1 MTQLRRRLRRSWPAA
16 AAALTV
22 LALAA
27 PTAAQANEFPKGFE
41 GYHTYIEVWQAAKA
55 LADAHPDI
63 ARRFS
68 IGTSYQGRQLWAL
81 KISDNVGI
89 DENEPEVL
97 FDGGTHSDEHMGV
110 EMALRIAHWFIDGYG
125 HDQRITN
132 IVNSREIWI
141 LLNVNPDGS
150 EYDIANGHFHYW
162 RKNRQP
168 TPGTTS
174 IGTDLNRNFG
184 YKWGGGGRTSSNPAA
199 ITYRGPHAFSAPET
213 RAIRDFLASRV
224 IDGKQQIRTHITFH
238 EAGRLVMW
246 PYGYTSANVPA
257 DMTTADHNA
266 LVHIGKVMAASNGYK
281 PEQASDLYITSGTT
295 RDYAYGTYRIFSY
308 TFELSNGDYLD
319 DSRIASET
327 GRNKNAVLYLA
338 ERAWCPY
345 SVLGEPYT
353 TARCGAFDD
362 DLEVSQGWVV
372 DPDGTDTATSAAS
385 GRWGRTHPQATSSS
399 GPKQL
404 SSVPSGSKAL
414 VTGALAGVTADSN
427 DLDGTT
433 TIRSRPINLPANAG
447 QRLFFRYVFAHG
459 ADSSSADHLVAY
471 IEDSSGT
478 RTPVVTI
485 NGSATDVDGAWK
497 YVYAPVD
504 AWMGQQVH
512 IVFQATDGGPGS
524 LVEAEVD
531 DVRITR
537 GS

>member
-1 MTQLRRRLRRSWPAA
+1 MTQLRRRLRRSLSAA
-16 AAALTV
+16 AAALTI

-27 PTAAQANEFPKGFE
+27 PTAASAADFPKGFE
-41 GYHTYIEVWQAAKA
+41 GYHTYLEVWQEAKA

-68 IGTSYQGRQLWAL
+68 LGTSYQGRQLWAL
-81 KISDNVGI
+81 KISDNVGV
-89 DENEPEVL
+89 DEAEPEVL
-97 FDGGTHSDEHMGV
+97 YDGGTHSDEHMGV
-110 EMALRIAHWFIDGYG
+110 EMALKIAHWFIDGYG
-125 HDQRITN
+125 HDTRITN
-132 IVNSREIWI
+132 IVNSREIWVV
-141 LLNVNPDGS
+141 LNVNPDGS
-150 EYDIANGHFHYW
+150 EYDIANGRFHFW

-168 TPGTTS
+168 TPGTGY

-213 RAIRDFLASRV
+213 VLMRNFLASRV
-224 IDGKQQIRTHITFH
+224 VDGRQQIRAHITFH

-246 PYGYTSANVPA
+246 PYGYTYANVPG
-257 DMTTADHNA
+257 DMTTTDHNA
-266 LVHIGKVMAASNGYK
+266 LMHIGRTMAASNGYK
-281 PEQASDLYITSGTT
+281 PEQASDLYISSGTT

-308 TFELSNGDYLD
+308 TFEMSNGDYLD

-362 DLEVSQGWVV
+362 DLEVSQSWAV
-372 DPDGTDTATSAAS
+372 DPDGTDSATTASA
-385 GRWGRTHPQATSSS
+385 GKWGRVTPQATSSN

-404 SSVPSGSKAL
+404 SSVASGSKAF
-414 VTGALAGVTADSN
+414 VTGALAGASANAN

-433 TIRSRPINLPANAG
+433 TIRSRPIDLPSTSG

-459 ADSSSADHLVAY
+459 SNSSSADHLVAY
-471 IEDSSGT
+471 IEDSGGT
-478 RTPVVTI
+478 RTPVATFT
-485 NGSATDVDGAWK
+485 GSATDVDGAWK
-497 YVYAPVD
+497 YVYASVD
-504 AWMGQQVH
+504 AWKGQQVR
-512 IVFQATDGGPGS
+512 IVFQATDGGPDS
-524 LVEAEVD
+524 LVEAEID

-537 GS
+537 GT

>member
-1 MTQLRRRLRRSWPAA
+1 MTQLRRRLRRSLPAA
-16 AAALTV
+16 AAAFALV
-22 LALAA
+22 ALAG
-27 PTAAQANEFPKGFE
+27 PTAVSAADFPKGFE
-41 GYHTYIEVWQAAKA
+41 GYHTYLEVWQQAKA

-68 IGTSYQGRQLWAL
+68 LGTSYQGRQLWAL
-81 KISDNVGI
+81 KISDNVGV
-89 DENEPEVL
+89 DEAEPEVL
-97 FDGGTHSDEHMGV
+97 YDGGTHSDEHMGV
-110 EMALRIAHWFIDGYG
+110 EMALQIAHWLIDGYG
-125 HDQRITN
+125 HDTRITN
-132 IVNSREIWI
+132 IVNGREIWV

-150 EYDIANGHFHYW
+150 EYDIANGHFHFW

-168 TPGTTS
+168 TPGTGY
-174 IGTDLNRNFG
+174 IGTDLNRNYG

-213 RAIRDFLASRV
+213 QLVRDFLASRV
-224 IDGKQQIRTHITFH
+224 VDGRQQIRAHITFH

-246 PYGYTSANVPA
+246 PYGYTYANVPG
-257 DMTTADHNA
+257 DMTTTDHNA

-281 PEQASDLYITSGTT
+281 PEQASDLYISSGTT

-327 GRNKNAVLYLA
+327 GRNRNAVLYLA

-362 DLEVSQGWVV
+362 DLEVSQGWAV
-372 DPDGTDTATSAAS
+372 DPDGTDTATTASA
-385 GRWGRTHPQATSSS
+385 GKWGRVTPQATSSN

-404 SSVPSGSKAL
+404 ATVASGSKAF
-414 VTGALAGVTADSN
+414 VTGALAGASANSD

-433 TIRSRPINLPANAG
+433 TIRSRPIELPSTSG

-459 ADSSSADHLVAY
+459 SNSSSADHLVAF
-471 IEDSSGT
+471 IEDSGGT
-478 RTPVVTI
+478 RTPVATF
-485 NGSATDVDGAWK
+485 NGSATDVDGAWRS
-497 YVYAPVD
+497 VYASVD
-504 AWMGQQVH
+504 AWKGQQVR
-512 IVFQATDGGPGS
+512 IVFQATDAGPDS
-524 LVEAEVD
+524 LVEAEID